1 MVDESLGDAAEVF
14 EQTPNQSL
22 RSTTLQMLRCVSS
35 PPGSTLSKNDHAR
48 KDASA
53 PPASALPECSARP
66 GPAGHAPAS
75 AHHAPAARRART
87 PTASHSHPHGSPQMS
102 HVIPRHVLQ
111 TLKSGRCNSNVFR
124 AYQKLTKI
132 NYVRVFGEERLP
144 PAREITAHPH
154 GSPQMSHV
162 IPRHV
167 FQTLKSGRCNSNVF
181 RAYRKLTEGNYVRLF
196 GACAFCPPRGRNS
209 SGGYTHSRSPGT
221 PTPVTPVGA
230 PGNPRPRRDAPFVST
245 RPGLVQR
252 SQPQYANPLGCSAK
266 TANPG
271 STTSKPLAL

>member
-1 MVDESLGDAAEVF
+1 MVDESLGDAAEAC

-22 RSTTLQMLRCVSS
+22 RSTTLQILLCVCS

-48 KDASA
+48 KDVSA

-102 HVIPRHVLQ
+102 HVIPRHV
-111 TLKSGRCNSNVFR
+111 
-124 AYQKLTKI
+124 
-132 NYVRVFGEERLP
+132 
-144 PAREITAHPH
+144 
-154 GSPQMSHV
+154 
-162 IPRHV
+162 

-181 RAYRKLTEGNYVRLF
+181 RAYRKLTEENYVRLF
-196 GACAFCPPRGRNS
+196 GAGTFCLPRGRNS
-209 SGGYTHSRSPGT
+209 SGGYTHSYGPGT

-230 PGNPRPRRDAPFVST
+230 PGNPRPRRDAPFIST